1 MVSKKNRFD
10 STKPKIVRRAS
21 AAQASAL
28 ALALTTT
35 QFTVACSSDTSSRMI
50 GASPAPKPLVVRTT
64 ELSINVADVPL
75 SNESRIA
82 GYLPLESRLSVMNT
96 NTGDEAFST
105 NLPASNEDRFAQPI
119 RDGVLLGSSS
129 SINLFLFNGAQSSA
143 SIKNSFAVNRLGN
156 ESQFVVSY
164 ESNSEVINLLDANP
178 ASRVL
183 SLPHDTSLFPVS
195 NSGVRLNYSQT
206 IHSFFASATNDIIVS
221 LDLLQLRFARFKSVG
236 TDLTGATKFSPTQF
250 QLCVAG
256 DLSRLGEVDGLNIPV
271 AYSQESTN
279 AGVLVRS
286 NNGRLIYLDFEFACG
301 IGNAL
306 RIFQPAESMAGSK
319 NWTTPPLPVGRNL
332 FAIHGKDNQL
342 DFFDTSNDPIA
353 QVASIPGVC
362 DQSILGHRKY
372 EDKLLIVCGKNKE
385 DDSQMFKTISSIA
398 IINTATFKLETTQ
411 QIADT
416 STLAAIAL
424 DNRVPKVFTL
434 ANNRLGRLTTY
445 DFSGG
450 SPKVESKSNFVLKNI
465 LDKL

>member
-1 MVSKKNRFD
+1 MVSKKD
-10 STKPKIVRRAS
+10 HYSPTKSEIARCAS

-35 QFTVACSSDTSSRMI
+35 QFTVACSSSGAMGSRTVE
-50 GASPAPKPLVVRTT
+50 PKPVVVRTNK
-64 ELSINVADVPL
+64 LSINVADVPL

-82 GYLPLESRLSVMNT
+82 GYLPLESRLSVLNT
-96 NTGDEAFST
+96 NTGDEAFSA

-129 SINLFLFNGAQSSA
+129 SINLFLFNGGQSTA
-143 SIKNSFAVNRLGN
+143 SIKDSYAVNRLGN
-156 ESQFVVSY
+156 ESQFIVSY
-164 ESNSEVINLLDANP
+164 ESKAEVINLLDANP
-178 ASRVL
+178 ATRVL

-195 NSGVRLNYSQT
+195 SSGVRLNYSQT
-206 IHSFFASATNDIIVS
+206 IHSFFASATNDIVVS
-221 LDLLQLRFARFKSVG
+221 LDLLQLRFARYKSVG
-236 TDLTGATKFSPTQF
+236 TDVTGATKFSATQS
-250 QLCVAG
+250 QVCVAG
-256 DLSRLGEVDGLNIPV
+256 DLSRLGEINDSNLPV

-286 NNGRLIYLDFEFACG
+286 NSGRLIYLDFESACSSA
-301 IGNAL
+301 NAL

-362 DQSILGHRKY
+362 DQSILGHHKY
-372 EDKLLIVCGKNKE
+372 EDKLLVVCGKNNE
-385 DDSQMFKTISSIA
+385 DNSQMLKTISSIA

-411 QIADT
+411 QITDT
-416 STLAAIAL
+416 STLAAFAL